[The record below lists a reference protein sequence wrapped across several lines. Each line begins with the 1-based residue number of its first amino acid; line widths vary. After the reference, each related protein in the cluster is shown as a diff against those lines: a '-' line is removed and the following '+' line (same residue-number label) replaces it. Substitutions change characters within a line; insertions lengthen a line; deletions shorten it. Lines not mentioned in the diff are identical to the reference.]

1 MEKAFMII
9 PKRES
14 NKLDEALAL
23 AETAGYK
30 IIRIWKTRY
39 ARRIG
44 RGLLEEIVSAVR
56 EETPDAIIFYGEPQ
70 PSTVFQLMKG
80 SGVKVI
86 DRVSL
91 ILEIFVKHAGS
102 REAQLQIEMA
112 RIKHELPLIREFI
125 RRSKMGELPGFLGP
139 GGYAVDAYYRNLTR
153 RLARLR
159 RELEELRR
167 LRQTRL
173 TSRKRRGFKHVSLV
187 GYASAGKT
195 TLFNALTGLSKPTS
209 PEYFTTLHPKH
220 SAVNIGGLKVILV
233 DTVGFIRDVP
243 PTIIEAFHSTLE
255 EITFSDAI
263 IFVVDVSDP
272 PSEIG
277 EKLAAGFDT
286 LARIGASS
294 IPTVIAANKI
304 DLISESELEA
314 RIRFLSELKLP
325 SSVVGVVPVS
335 AKKGLNLNLLL
346 EIVSAVIG
354 GERPLEGIRESL
366 RSEIGAQAAKG

>member
-14 NKLDEALAL
+14 DKLDEALAL

-153 RLARLR
+153 RLA
-159 RELEELRR
+159 
-167 LRQTRL
+167 
-173 TSRKRRGFKHVSLV
+173 
-187 GYASAGKT
+187 
-195 TLFNALTGLSKPTS
+195 
-209 PEYFTTLHPKH
+209 
-220 SAVNIGGLKVILV
+220 
-233 DTVGFIRDVP
+233 
-243 PTIIEAFHSTLE
+243 
-255 EITFSDAI
+255 
-263 IFVVDVSDP
+263 
-272 PSEIG
+272 
-277 EKLAAGFDT
+277 
-286 LARIGASS
+286 
-294 IPTVIAANKI
+294 
-304 DLISESELEA
+304 
-314 RIRFLSELKLP
+314 
-325 SSVVGVVPVS
+325 
-335 AKKGLNLNLLL
+335 
-346 EIVSAVIG
+346 
-354 GERPLEGIRESL
+354 
-366 RSEIGAQAAKG
+366 